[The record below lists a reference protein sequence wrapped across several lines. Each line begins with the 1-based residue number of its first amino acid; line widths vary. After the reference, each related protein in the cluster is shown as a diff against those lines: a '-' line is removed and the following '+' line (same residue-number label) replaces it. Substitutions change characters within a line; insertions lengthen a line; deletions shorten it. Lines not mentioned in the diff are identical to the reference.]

1 MNEFGLNAKKL
12 QMFLANI
19 CNQKVFK
26 NKNRYFKAL
35 KRISTG

>member
-1 MNEFGLNAKKL
+1 MNEVGLNAKKIADV
-12 QMFLANI
+12 LANI
-19 CNQKVFK
+19 CNQNVFK